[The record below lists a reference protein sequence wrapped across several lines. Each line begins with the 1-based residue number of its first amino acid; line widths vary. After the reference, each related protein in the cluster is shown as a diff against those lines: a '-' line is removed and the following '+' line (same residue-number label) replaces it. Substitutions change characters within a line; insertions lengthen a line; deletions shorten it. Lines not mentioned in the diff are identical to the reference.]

1 MVLPPAG
8 RTNNEGNGETKMK
21 ENKKE
26 MKGGR
31 VGGMKRRTEEQR
43 KKIYLLLS
51 PRLCLIHLGIWRT

>member
-1 MVLPPAG
+1 MVLPPVG
-8 RTNNEGNGETKMK
+8 RTNNEGNDETKMK

-31 VGGMKRRTEEQR
+31 VGGMKKRREGGR

-51 PRLCLIHLGIWRT
+51 PRLCLIHLGIRRT